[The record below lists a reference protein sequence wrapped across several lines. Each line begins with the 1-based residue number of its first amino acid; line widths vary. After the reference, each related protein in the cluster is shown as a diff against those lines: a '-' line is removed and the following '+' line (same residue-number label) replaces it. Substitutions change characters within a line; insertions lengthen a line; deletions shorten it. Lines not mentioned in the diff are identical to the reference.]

1 LVDKIKVQ
9 TTTLNE
15 IVKEYNINQ
24 IDLLHTDTEGHDFT
38 ILMNYNF
45 NIKPKKI
52 MFEHKHMD
60 GFMSV
65 KNNYVTLSN
74 KLLSIGYRKT
84 GQDKDTTFELI
95 EI

>member
-1 LVDKIKVQ
+1 V
-9 TTTLNE
+9 
-15 IVKEYNINQ
+15 
-24 IDLLHTDTEGHDFT
+24 
-38 ILMNYNF
+38 
-45 NIKPKKI
+45 KPKEI

-74 KLLSIGYRKT
+74 KLLSIGYKKT
-84 GQDKDTTFELI
+84 GQNTEDKTFELI